1 MRLVSRTELNRDCAE
16 DAHTVLAGYGKM
28 EGMQSSPNHWES
40 GAIPNLPG
48 IRLNDS
54 AYHTV
59 TTKKVRVMAVIR
71 KLEKIT
77 LDKDSTHTET
87 DATYSI
93 VQSEGESYLQIDT
106 YGSKD
111 RKMEGKKSQS
121 IRLSTEAIDQLQ
133 SIIKKN
139 KLGSH

>member
-1 MRLVSRTELNRDCAE
+1 MRTRFLLVTERWKGCR
-16 DAHTVLAGYGKM
+16 VP
-28 EGMQSSPNHWES
+28 PNHWES

-59 TTKKVRVMAVIR
+59 TTKKVRVMAIIR

-87 DATYSI
+87 DATYAI

-121 IRLSTEAIDQLQ
+121 IRLSNEAIDQLQ
-133 SIIKKN
+133 SIIKEN
-139 KLGSH
+139 KLGAH

>member
-1 MRLVSRTELNRDCAE
+1 LNRGGAE
-16 DAHTVLAGYGKM
+16 DAHAGLCWLGKDGRDA
-28 EGMQSSPNHWES
+28 EFPRTIGSQALSQICSVF
-40 GAIPNLPG
+40 NLTIFP
-48 IRLNDS
+48 
-54 AYHTV
+54 YHTF
-59 TTKKVRVMAVIR
+59 TTKTVRVMAIIR
-71 KLEKIT
+71 KLEKII

-87 DATYSI
+87 DATYAI

-121 IRLSTEAIDQLQ
+121 IRLSNEAIDQLQ
-133 SIIKKN
+133 SIIKEN